1 MNRNLNAIGK
11 KIHRK
16 LDISVDRLK
25 ATQEHL
31 SENQKETLAV
41 TNLKLDGAKQT
52 LIEKKRTAAN
62 AGAVLV
68 NVRKRQMQE
77 LPKKIAVK
85 KVSRDSESL
94 EKQAKN
100 AEIYAEACVEMTL
113 YYAAESEVAILEAV
127 ALRREI
133 DEAKNN
139 KIRRIK

>member
-77 LPKKIAVK
+77 LPLKVAAK

-94 EKQAKN
+94 EKTSRKCRN
-100 AEIYAEACVEMTL
+100 
-113 YYAAESEVAILEAV
+113 
-127 ALRREI
+127 LRCRLCRNGNLLCGR
-133 DEAKNN
+133 K
-139 KIRRIK
+139 RSRHP